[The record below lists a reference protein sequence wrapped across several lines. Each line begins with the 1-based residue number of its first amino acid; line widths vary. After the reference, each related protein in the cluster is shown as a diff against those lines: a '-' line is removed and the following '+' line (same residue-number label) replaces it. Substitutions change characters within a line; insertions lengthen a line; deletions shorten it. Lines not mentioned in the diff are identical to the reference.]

1 MALLFSIKKT
11 RMTAANKEIFRLQ
24 RHICSTKKKFVSY
37 KAGNIIL
44 TYNNQ

>member
-1 MALLFSIKKT
+1 
-11 RMTAANKEIFRLQ
+11 MTAANKEIFKLKRN
-24 RHICSTKKKFVSY
+24 ICSTKQKFMSY